1 MIKSKQLT
9 RPQLV
14 LIVDDQEINRE
25 VLGMILEDGYELIY
39 ACDGREAM
47 EKIKAYVERY
57 AITRM
62 RGRNRRLIDGKHETP
77 PEQIERLE
85 KSA

>member
-39 ACDGREAM
+39 ACDKSLDE
-47 EKIKAYVERY
+47 VENWLEEL
-57 AITRM
+57 M
-62 RGRNRRLIDGKHETP
+62 SSP
-77 PEQIERLE
+77 P
-85 KSA
+85 KNH